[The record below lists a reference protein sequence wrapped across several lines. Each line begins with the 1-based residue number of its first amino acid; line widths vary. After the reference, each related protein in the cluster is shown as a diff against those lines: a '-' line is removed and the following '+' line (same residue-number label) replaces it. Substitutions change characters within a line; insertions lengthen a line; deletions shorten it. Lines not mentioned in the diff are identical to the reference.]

1 MNDVQVMF
9 TIDEARALHRSLE
22 LVDAITNTLRY
33 DKAVKVPPSIV
44 RDLET
49 AREPFKALREG
60 LDAIMHME
68 KKA

>member
-1 MNDVQVMF
+1 MREVRVMLTF
-9 TIDEARALHRSLE
+9 DEARALHRSLE

-33 DKAVKVPPSIV
+33 DPSIKIPPSIK
-44 RDLET
+44 RDLDN
-49 AREPFKALREG
+49 ARPPLKDLREA